1 VLALGNMK
9 MPTKS
14 SDCLLKTVLASRA
27 ASIKPKSSPNG
38 RRIGSDAFKNIQS
51 HKTEVCDTTRKD
63 TQQYTGNVIIGIATM
78 HKSNAVPIINQQQA
92 IEVAKMRRG

>member
-1 VLALGNMK
+1 MFALGNMK

-27 ASIKPKSSPNG
+27 AAIKPKSSPNG
-38 RRIGSDAFKNIQS
+38 RRIGSDEFRNIPS
-51 HKTEVCDTTRKD
+51 HKTEVCDTSKRESH
-63 TQQYTGNVIIGIATM
+63 QYTGNVVIGIATM
-78 HKSNAVPIINQQQA
+78 HKSNAVPIINQTQA